1 MALPNDNPSR
11 PTATNPYFQ
20 DNNFAKG
27 IEMRNNNVA
36 LWENLNYL
44 NNGKNIDDADTAT
57 PVAADL
63 FGFFQSV
70 GAALKKVTFATLS
83 NLINP
88 AGTVIQYA
96 GTTAPAGFLACDG
109 TAVSRTTYA
118 TLFSAIGTTYGTG
131 NGSTTFNLPDLRGL
145 FVRGAGAHGT
155 MTKAA
160 GGAFDGGSVGAT
172 SNDQMQGH
180 YHADVWGN
188 TTGSAS
194 GGNDWTQGPAGASL
208 QKITNSEVRAP
219 KTDGTNGTP
228 RTGNETKPASMSLL
242 YCIKF

>member
-160 GGAFDGGSVGAT
+160 GGAFDGGSVGST
-172 SNDQMQGH
+172 SNDSFQEHVHEQKAYTSAGGGGISNAFNGSTV
-180 YHADVWGN
+180 YQVAPANASPTDV
-188 TTGSAS
+188 S
-194 GGNDWTQGPAGASL
+194 
-208 QKITNSEVRAP
+208 